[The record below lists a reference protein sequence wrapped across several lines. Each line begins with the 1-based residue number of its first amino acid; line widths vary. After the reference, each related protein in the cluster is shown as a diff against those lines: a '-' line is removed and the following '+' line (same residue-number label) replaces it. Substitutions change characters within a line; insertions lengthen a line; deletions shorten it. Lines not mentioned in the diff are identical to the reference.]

1 MTITIE
7 TPALLFPTISLLF
20 LSYTNKYLTLAN
32 LIRQLHKEYQVS
44 QEKVVYWQIQLLQKR
59 VNMIKNMQEFG
70 IAALIS
76 STISMI
82 FYYFNLEFNL
92 EAWGELFFGL
102 ALLTLLISLLICFME
117 IRLSVKAL
125 NLRLKD
131 LDQNQKIFQKD
142 N

>member
-59 VNMIKNMQEFG
+59 VNMIKNMQKFG

-92 EAWGELFFGL
+92 EAWGKLFFGL